1 MKFSEFLLKEEQI
14 NNDNSDFIKKY
25 SDIILN
31 LIKKDNN
38 DILIVN
44 SLYIKN
50 NKDVSD
56 ILKDDLL
63 SGYFIYNS
71 NEQDDN
77 NYYVGHFDFDPTKNN
92 IKIELEVSDQCVIL
106 IDTDLYINNK
116 LEGFILD

>member
-38 DILIVN
+38 DILVVN

-92 IKIELEVSDQCVIL
+92 IKIELEVSDPYVTL
-106 IDTDLYINNK
+106 NDTELYIKNK
-116 LEGFILD
+116 LKGFKLD